1 MKAECIGKHAP
12 DGIKVLPFD
21 LIGPPEELQQAAADA
36 VQAFPSL
43 DYLIHNAGTGND
55 SFGTKI
61 SFCTHQQ
68 QGLTLRIVFDCCQI
82 AFCVPQIHMLNVQS
96 TIHARYATVM

>member
-36 VQAFPSL
+36 VQAFPDASL
-43 DYLIHNAGTGND
+43 DYLIHNAGSD
-55 SFGTKI
+55 SHGWQI
-61 SFCTHQQ
+61 SHKV
-68 QGLTLRIVFDCCQI
+68 TLCVLYDAQLLPTM
-82 AFCVPQIHMLNVQS
+82 FCVPRLPMLNVQR
-96 TIHARYATVM
+96 TIAY